1 MEIVWLCWVL
11 FARVVVGRHVD
22 SNRKGRGRGDT
33 MTCKTDFE
41 SAIYV
46 LERKEAHRNEG
57 SNRYMVGG
65 GGKKEFSEREC

>member
-1 MEIVWLCWVL
+1 
-11 FARVVVGRHVD
+11 
-22 SNRKGRGRGDT
+22 

-65 GGKKEFSEREC
+65 GGKKSFQRGSAEVYSGNAQREKMREGKVIHGKKRLLRAG